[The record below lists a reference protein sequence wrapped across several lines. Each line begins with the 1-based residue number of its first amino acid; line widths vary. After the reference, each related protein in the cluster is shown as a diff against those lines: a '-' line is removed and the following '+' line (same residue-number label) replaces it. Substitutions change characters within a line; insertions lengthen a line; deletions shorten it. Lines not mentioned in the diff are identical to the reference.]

1 MFIRSFREVRFDR
14 GIENDSTFYDG
25 SPYQARSIARMEQN
39 DFVLAANSL
48 EFFRVRCYL
57 FIEIVFGT
65 FDYRSGNSSCRNA
78 KEAARAARS
87 DTS

>member
-1 MFIRSFREVRFDR
+1 MFIRSFREVRFDH

-25 SPYQARSIARMEQN
+25 SPYQARSIARIGQN
-39 DFVLAANSL
+39 DFALRGNFL
-48 EFFRVRCYL
+48 EFFGFGCYL
-57 FIEIVFGT
+57 FNEIVFDN
-65 FDYRSGNSSCRNA
+65 FDHRSGNSSCWNA